1 MLMKCQAPTSP
12 GQRLLQTADAIGG
25 FLWSSTRQLYK
36 TIKHRRDVS
45 VLADQDDRLL
55 ADIGITR
62 GDLRHAIRQ
71 PLWRDPTEVLRL
83 RAGAARSGSFFN
95 CS

>member
-1 MLMKCQAPTSP
+1 MLMKYQAPPSP
-12 GQRLLQTADAIGG
+12 AQWLLQTADAIGG

-36 TIKHRRDVS
+36 TIKHRRDIS
-45 VLADQDDRLL
+45 VLSDQDDRLL

-71 PLWRDPTEVLRL
+71 PLWRDPTEVLKR
-83 RAGAARSGSFFN
+83 RAGAAPVGKFFN

>member
-1 MLMKCQAPTSP
+1 MLMKYQAPTPP
-12 GQRLLQTADAIGG
+12 GQRLLQTADAFGG
-25 FLWSSTRQLYK
+25 FLWSSARQLYK

-62 GDLRHAIRQ
+62 DDLRHAIRQ
-71 PLWRDPTEVLRL
+71 PPWHDPTEVLRR
-83 RAGAARSGSFFN
+83 RAGAARVGKFFN